1 MIWTSREELGRKDC
15 VSKVKTVNNSSVRA
29 HNAQTR
35 GTHYKAM
42 VKPAYKVDGCTSW
55 STHSIVNF

>member
-1 MIWTSREELGRKDC
+1 MIWTTIEELGRKDRL
-15 VSKVKTVNNSSVRA
+15 SKVKTVNNSPVRA

-42 VKPAYKVDGCTSW
+42 VKSAYKVDGCTSW
-55 STHSIVNF
+55 SSHSIVNF